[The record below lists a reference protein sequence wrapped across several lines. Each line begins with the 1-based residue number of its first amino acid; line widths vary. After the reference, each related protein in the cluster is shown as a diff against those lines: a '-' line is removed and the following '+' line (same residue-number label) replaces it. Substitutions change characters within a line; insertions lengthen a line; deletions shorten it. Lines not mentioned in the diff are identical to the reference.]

1 MGVVYATTDCV
12 VAWSQGQSPLSK
24 GDVWDE
30 RAPRVRERPDL
41 FSSEPTRVRGRQAI
55 PEVGDGPPV
64 ETAAAAP
71 GTARATK
78 RRITKE

>member
-30 RAPRVRERPDL
+30 RAPLVKERPDL
-41 FSSEPTRVRGRQAI
+41 FATEPTRVRGRQAI
-55 PEVGDGPPV
+55 LEDEPPV

-78 RRITKE
+78 RRAAKE